1 MPTLTQIVARVR
13 DIILRP
19 ARTPEALESVAL
31 LTGAAAFVIGFP
43 VSWLIFGRAHLAIT
57 GEGSIGWYAAVGGAA
72 VAVLAFAAGRLAV
85 RRASQ
90 DSDGGAGDRPAN
102 LLRWHDL
109 IAIGGAYASIALL
122 GWIGVSV
129 LLEQSFIGAPVFAFP
144 GAILVGVAFALTA
157 YVAFLGAAR
166 LTPMSLSLDLAVFLV
181 VGAFAAMLGSSDP
194 KWWQHNLSSLG
205 QTTNSAAPAFNATLI
220 ISGVI
225 ITTIAR
231 FATAGL
237 PVDSHAQRRGRTL
250 MRTGLVL
257 VGIFLACVGVFP
269 VNAFFLLHNT
279 VATGMAVIF
288 AVMICALPWL
298 LPSLPRVFF
307 GLGYVY
313 VAVIVLL
320 AIFFATGY
328 YNLTAVELIAAVL
341 IFSWII
347 VFLRTAS
354 AAAQRPAA
362 TDDVRR

>member
-1 MPTLTQIVARVR
+1 MPTLTQIVAQVLDVIR
-13 DIILRP
+13 RP

-31 LTGAAAFVIGFP
+31 LTGAAAFVVGFP
-43 VSWLIFGRAHLAIT
+43 VSWLVFGRAHLAIAGT
-57 GEGSIGWYAAVGGAA
+57 GSIGWYAAVGGAV
-72 VAVLAFAAGRLAV
+72 VAVLAFTAGRLAV
-85 RRASQ
+85 RRASE
-90 DSDGGAGDRPAN
+90 DPAGIAGGRPAN
-102 LLRWHDL
+102 LLRWYGL
-109 IAIGGAYASIALL
+109 IAIAGAYASIALL
-122 GWIGVSV
+122 GWIGISV
-129 LLEQSFIGAPVFAFP
+129 LLERSFIGAPVFAFP

-194 KWWQHNLSSLG
+194 KWWQDNLSSLG
-205 QTTNSAAPAFNATLI
+205 QTTNSAAPAFNITLI

-225 ITTIAR
+225 VTTIAR

-257 VGIFLACVGVFP
+257 VGVFLACVGVFP
-269 VNAFFLLHNT
+269 VNEFFLLHNT
-279 VATGMAVIF
+279 VATGMAVVY

-298 LPSLPRVFF
+298 LSSLPRVFL

-313 VAVIVLL
+313 VGVIALL

-354 AAAQRPAA
+354 AAVPSTVPAH
-362 TDDVRR
+362 R